1 MVNKISTPAFEKIST
16 PLDGS
21 VTVRQFSELARNT
34 RPYWHYHP
42 EIELVYVKGG
52 SGKRHIGSHLSYFHE
67 GELVLIGSNLPHQGF
82 TNRLS
87 GNETET
93 VVQMV
98 PDFLG
103 QYFFSIPEM
112 SAIKAMLDKSKRG
125 LSFHHSVLERVGGKI
140 EGLVNLN
147 PFEKIV
153 KLLEILQELSET
165 SDYTVLNAEG
175 FSIEIEKQDNDRINR
190 VLNHVRENFQ
200 SSIGLPEMADLISMT
215 VPSFCRYFKKLT
227 GKTFT
232 RFVNEYRLVHAAKLL
247 SEEQM
252 SITEVCF
259 ESGFSNYSHFTKQF
273 KEFSGKSPSK
283 YRSEVKQVLE

>member
-1 MVNKISTPAFEKIST
+1 MKKLTPSFEKITT
-16 PLDGS
+16 PHGGS
-21 VTVRQFSELARNT
+21 VLIRQFTELARNT

-42 EIELVYVKGG
+42 ELELVYVNGG

-82 TNRLS
+82 TDRLS
-87 GNETET
+87 GNETES

-103 QYFFSIPEM
+103 ASFFSIPEM
-112 SAIKAMLDKSKRG
+112 KNIQLMLDRSKRG
-125 LSFHHSVLERVGGKI
+125 LSFFGETKLKVGAKI
-140 EGLVNLN
+140 EQLIHYNS
-147 PFEKIV
+147 FDRIV
-153 KLLEILQELSET
+153 KLLEILKDLSHSNE
-165 SDYTVLNAEG
+165 YTILNAEG
-175 FSIEIEKQDNDRINR
+175 FSMEVEKQDNDRINI
-190 VLNHVRENFQ
+190 VLNHVRKHFQ
-200 SSIGLPEMADLISMT
+200 SQIGLNEMSDLISMT

-273 KEFSGKSPSK
+273 KDFLGKSPSN
-283 YRSEVKQVLE
+283 YRSEFKQVVE